1 MLRIDFLRNEASPEL
16 YIQLLYIFDL
26 LFRVE
31 PPPARLLRYD
41 YHPTHA

>member
-16 YIQLLYIFDL
+16 YIQL

>member
-1 MLRIDFLRNEASPEL
+1 MLRVDFLRNEASPE
-16 YIQLLYIFDL
+16 LYIFDL